1 MRYQDKLYEGLAIY
15 IIIHD
20 GEYKGKY
27 RSRIEEI
34 GVRIITVGVPVAKA
48 GFIPLREGTILDV
61 AFYDEISA
69 YSFTSMIIDRI
80 VTPVPAIIVEYPT
93 NIRRIQR
100 RQYVRVPVVIPLEY
114 RIAAKEGLSKPY
126 KGHVIDL
133 SGGGILF
140 KVKDNIEEKSIVF
153 IKVNLGGTETEL
165 PASII
170 RCVKEEEQNFY
181 NVSAEFQDITENT
194 RDRIIRYVF
203 EVQREM
209 RKKGLI

>member
-1 MRYQDKLYEGLAIY
+1 MRYQDKLYEGLPID
-15 IIIHD
+15 IIVPD

-27 RSRIEEI
+27 RSKIEEL
-34 GVRIITVGVPVAKA
+34 GVRIITVGVPVIKG
-48 GFIPLREGTILDV
+48 GFIPLRQGTNLDI
-61 AFYDEISA
+61 AFYDDLSF
-69 YSFTSMIIDRI
+69 YSFASMIIDRI
-80 VTPVPAIIVEYPT
+80 ATPAPAIILEYPD

-114 RIAAKEGLSKPY
+114 RIVGKEALSKPQ
-126 KGHVIDL
+126 KGHVMDL

-140 KVKDNIEEKSIVF
+140 KTKENIEERSIVV
-153 IKVNLGGTETEL
+153 IKVNLGGNETEL

-170 RCVKEEEQNFY
+170 RSVKKDEQNHY
-181 NVSAEFQDITENT
+181 SVSAEFQEINEST
-194 RDRIIRYVF
+194 RDKIIRYVF